1 MQTMNMPSYATA
13 ASARDIASS
22 VVLVLEAMLCSTDV
36 ACVAACRKSATRRA
50 HIRQLRGGLA
60 ESETDSAWLAS
71 EAVRLQA
78 KLDASLLRR
87 SELLD
92 AITCAAL

>member
-1 MQTMNMPSYATA
+1 M
-13 ASARDIASS
+13 
-22 VVLVLEAMLCSTDV
+22 
-36 ACVAACRKSATRRA
+36 TRRA
-50 HIRQLRGGLA
+50 HLKQLRSGLA
-60 ESETDSAWLAS
+60 ESEVDGAWLAG

-92 AITCAAL
+92 AITCV